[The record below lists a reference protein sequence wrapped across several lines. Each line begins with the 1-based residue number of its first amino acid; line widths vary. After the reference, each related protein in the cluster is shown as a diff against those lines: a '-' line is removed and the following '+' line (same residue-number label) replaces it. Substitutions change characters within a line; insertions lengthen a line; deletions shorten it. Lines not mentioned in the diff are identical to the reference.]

1 MTALL
6 RPEGAIQW
14 RIGVINGP
22 NMPNLGN
29 RDPNIY
35 GPIRS
40 LADLERYVAD
50 FAAAIGVEV
59 VQFGS
64 NHEGAIL
71 DFIHAHAGGTD
82 AWLIN
87 PAGLTTYGEAT
98 RHALADSGR
107 PYVEVH
113 FANISRHF
121 DQVAPAEQ
129 HLSSRFTHSAAGLTM
144 GLRQHGYLGALLAL
158 CLSLDDEAFLGTSSL
173 PDRRR
178 SR

>member
-1 MTALL
+1 MTARL
-6 RPEGAIQW
+6 RPEGAARW

-22 NMPNLGN
+22 NMPNLGR
-29 RDPNIY
+29 RDQAIY

-50 FAAAIGVEV
+50 FADASGVEV
-59 VQFGS
+59 HHFSS
-64 NHEGAIL
+64 NHEGEIL
-71 DFIHAHAGGTD
+71 DFIHLNAAGTD
-82 AWLIN
+82 AWIIN

-98 RHALADSGR
+98 RHALSDSGR

-121 DQVAPAEQ
+121 QEVSPG
-129 HLSSRFTHSAAGLTM
+129 HTVTSRFTHTAAGLTM

-158 CLSLDDEAFLGTSSL
+158 SLSLDDPAFLGGRLEAEES
-173 PDRRR
+173 PAR
-178 SR
+178 

>member
-1 MTALL
+1 MTALF
-6 RPEGAIQW
+6 RPEGATQW

-22 NMPNLGN
+22 NMANLGH
-29 RDPNIY
+29 RDQRIY

-50 FAAAIGVEV
+50 FAQTIGVEV
-59 VQFGS
+59 VHFSS
-64 NHEGAIL
+64 NHEGHIL
-71 DFIHAHAGGTD
+71 DFIHSHGETTD
-82 AWLIN
+82 AWIIN

-121 DQVAPAEQ
+121 DQVAPAGQ
-129 HLSSRFTHSAAGLTM
+129 QLTSRFTHTAAGLTM
-144 GLRQHGYLGALLAL
+144 GLRQHGYLGALLGL
-158 CLSLDDEAFLGTSSL
+158 CLSLDDDAFLGAS
-173 PDRRR
+173 PEGDGRRAR
-178 SR
+178 